1 MAGFGFRPIGMT
13 SSDEVTPINPYPITA
28 TAAAIYKGDAVK
40 QVTDGS
46 IEVCAAGD
54 VTTGIFAGCTYYN
67 AKGEFITSP
76 NWVADTSATDIK
88 ALVYDDPKTRFEVL
102 ANDDVTQ
109 ANVGAL
115 YDFAYTAGSAV
126 NGLSAVTLDISSL
139 ATSGKAFR
147 LTGLSNRVGDN
158 ARVVQGIFVE
168 HALLGI
174 TSGVGGV

>member
-1 MAGFGFRPIGMT
+1 MAFGFKPIGMT
-13 SSDEVTPINPYPITA
+13 SSDEVTPINEYQIA
-28 TAAAIYKGDAVK
+28 TSASAIYKGDPVK
-40 QVTDGS
+40 QVTDGT
-46 IEVCAAGD
+46 IEVAAAGD
-54 VTTGIFAGCTYYN
+54 VIIGIFAGCTYYN
-67 AKGEFITSP
+67 AKGEFVNSP
-76 NWVADTSATDIK
+76 NYDAPTGESDIR

-147 LTGLSNRVGDN
+147 ITGLTNRVGDN

-168 HALLGI
+168 HALLGV